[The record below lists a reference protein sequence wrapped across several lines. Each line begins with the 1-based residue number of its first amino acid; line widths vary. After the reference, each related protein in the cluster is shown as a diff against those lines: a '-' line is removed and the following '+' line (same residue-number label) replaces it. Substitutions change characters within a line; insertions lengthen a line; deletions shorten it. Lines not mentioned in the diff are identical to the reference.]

1 MPDIATASRKT
12 AEASSGLRMRQ
23 NNFELLR
30 FLLAFAV
37 FLYHAFVLSRA
48 VALQPLNII
57 SADIAVKSFFI
68 VSGFLIFMS
77 YENSRSLRGYFEKRI
92 RRIYPA
98 YFLIIVLTA
107 LLGALFSVYPPQV
120 YFSLPVLKF
129 LAANLLFLNF
139 LQTSLPGL
147 FQQNPLSTVNGALW
161 TLKIEVMFYLFVP
174 LAVMAFRSFGRL
186 PMLVA
191 FYLGSVLYSLLLQA
205 LAHQSGA
212 AFYDELLKQLPG
224 QLTYFIAGAA
234 GYYYLQHLNRHA
246 LWLIPLAI
254 GAFILQ
260 TRLPWLAVEPLALA
274 VLVVSFACVIPFL
287 GKFAKYGDLSYGIY
301 IVHFPI
307 LQTLIAYGLFRES
320 PWTTLLLATVL
331 VLTAAFLLW
340 HFVEKPFLRKSSP
353 YVTATQG

>member
-1 MPDIATASRKT
+1 MPDIVNASGKT
-12 AEASSGLRMRQ
+12 AAALPDLRVRQ

-30 FLLAFAV
+30 FMLAFVV
-37 FLYHAFVLSRA
+37 FLYHAFVLSR
-48 VALQPLNII
+48 VGALQPLNIF

-77 YENSRSLRGYFEKRI
+77 YENSRSLQGYFEKRI

-98 YFLIIVLTA
+98 YFFIIVTA
-107 LLGALFSVYPPQV
+107 TVLGA
-120 YFSLPVLKF
+120 YFSIYPLHDYFSMPVLKY

-139 LQTSLPGL
+139 LQTTLPGL
-147 FQQNPLSTVNGALW
+147 FQQNPLNAVNGALW

-186 PMLVA
+186 PMLIA
-191 FYLGSVLYSLLLQA
+191 FYLGSVIYSLLIQS
-205 LAHQSGA
+205 LAHQTGA
-212 AFYDELLKQLPG
+212 GFYQELLKQLPG
-224 QLTYFIAGAA
+224 QLTFFLAGAA

-246 LWLIPLAI
+246 IWLIPLAI
-254 GAFILQ
+254 SAFALQ
-260 TRLPWLAVEPLALA
+260 ASLPWLAVEPLALA

-320 PWTTLLLATVL
+320 PWAMLLVATVL

-340 HFVEKPFLRKSSP
+340 HFVEKPFLRKSSH
-353 YVTATQG
+353 YVAATRE